1 MSLTFVASRAADRRT
16 NLIPIYTKLLN
27 VFVKFVLWSAA
38 REATISSFK
47 KCPLI

>member
-1 MSLTFVASRAADRRT
+1 MFVASRAADRRT

-38 REATISSFK
+38 REATISFLRNV
-47 KCPLI
+47 P